1 MSLHMIIGRSGSG
14 KSQSILDDIIA
25 QLRENPTGPPMIL
38 LAPEQGTFQIEQAIL
53 NTPGISGTVRLQVL
67 GFRRLALRIMQETG
81 GASLIPISDE
91 GKKMLLYKIMRRHKD
106 ELRLYGKGGDQL
118 GLIEELNS
126 LYTELKKHQADFNL
140 LGSYGEEL
148 ASASAT
154 PQGENVLLQDKLHD
168 LSLLYREFEAEL
180 SGLYVDAEDHVV
192 KLAEGAKD
200 SAYLRGAKL
209 WIDGFHTFTPG
220 EYKALGELMK
230 SVDSVTVA
238 LTLDRS
244 YDDIAQ
250 PHELNLFY
258 STASTYIKLR
268 ELAEALAVEVKPT
281 TTLSARPYP
290 RFQGNEALAYLE
302 EAYEHRRAWSG
313 MKPPQDL
320 QEAVIL
326 SSASSR
332 RSEVDEVA
340 RQIQRLVREEGV
352 RYRDIAVFVRN
363 MDDYAGVIEPIFE
376 DYDIPHFMDKKKSL
390 LHHPLVEFV
399 RASLDIV
406 LKFWRYEDVFRA
418 VKTGFFLPADQSLT
432 RADMDE
438 LENYVLASGIQGY
451 RWTDGR
457 PWKPKPSQS
466 LEEGEERRTSAAL
479 DKLRLLE
486 RCRNVVVTP
495 LAAFDKAL
503 KQAKSAREMCMA
515 VYELLDAISAADRL
529 DLLSYQSLEKGQA
542 QQAAEHRQLWGALL
556 DLLDQIVEMMGEE
569 KLTPESFAGVLD
581 TGIKS
586 LNLGLVPPALD
597 QVLIGSTD
605 RTRTRRALHVFLLGI
620 NEGIMPAG
628 IQEEGLLSDRERSLL
643 GELGLEMG
651 PGLSRKLLD
660 ERFLI
665 YGALSSASRSLWLSY
680 AQADEEG
687 KPLLPSEVIRQIK
700 VIFPGGMLEERL
712 SKDEPMSA
720 ETEGFVTLGLDAIG
734 SPVPTLPR
742 LISHLRDWRTGQP
755 VPAVWWSVLDW
766 YKQSPEWSG
775 VLNRL
780 IGSLDYRNRAYSLA
794 PATSRKL
801 YGKVLRT
808 SVSRMEKFSA
818 CPFSH
823 FASHGLRLKE
833 RQLYRLKAP
842 DIGQLFHSALSQLAI
857 TFKDQGRSWG
867 SLTPEECLEEAD
879 AVVERLAPKLQGE
892 ILLSTKRY
900 GYIKHKLK
908 QIVGRASVILGEQSR
923 RGSFEPVGL
932 ELDFGPDSSLPPLTF
947 ELPNGCVM
955 EIVGRID
962 RVDMSEGE
970 EGVLLRVI
978 DYKSSQTDLKL
989 HEVYY
994 GLSLQML
1001 TYLDVL
1007 LSSAESW
1014 LGRPALPAGTL
1025 YFHVH
1030 NPLIQSSNGLGEEE
1044 AHSEMLKRFKMKG
1057 LLLADREVIAHMDG
1071 QLEKGYSDIL
1081 PVAVKSDG
1089 SFYSTASVATL
1100 EQWQGLLSSVRHKV
1114 VDIGTR
1120 ITDGEVQIA
1129 PYKIAA
1135 ETACAYCQFK
1145 PVCRFDETLDSSYKV
1160 LSKPGKEE
1168 LWSVLGQAGREE
1180 ERDQ

>member
-1 MSLHMIIGRSGSG
+1 MSLQLIIGRSGSG
-14 KSQSILDDIIA
+14 KSHRILEDITS
-25 QLRENPTGPPMIL
+25 QLREDPAGPPMIL

-53 NTPGISGTVRLQVL
+53 NAPDISGTIRLQVL
-67 GFRRLALRIMQETG
+67 GFHRLALRIMQETG
-81 GASLIPISDE
+81 GAALVPISDE

-118 GLIEELNS
+118 GLIDELNS
-126 LYTELKKHQADFNL
+126 LYTELKKHQADFNS
-140 LGSYGEEL
+140 LGSYREAL
-148 ASASAT
+148 ISAPAA
-154 PQGENVLLQDKLHD
+154 QGEHALLQDKLHD
-168 LSLLYREFEAEL
+168 LSLLYREFDAEL
-180 SGLYVDAEDHVV
+180 SRLYIDAEDHVV

-200 SAYLRGAKL
+200 SAYLRGARL

-220 EYKALGELMK
+220 EYKALGELLK
-230 SVDSVTVA
+230 TVASVTVA
-238 LTLDRS
+238 LTLDRP
-244 YDDIAQ
+244 YDEGAQ
-250 PHELNLFY
+250 PHELNLFHAP
-258 STASTYIKLR
+258 ASAYIKLR
-268 ELAEALAVEVKPT
+268 ELAEAAGVEVQPT
-281 TTLSARPYP
+281 IDLNSRPYP
-290 RFQGNEALAYLE
+290 RFRGSEALAYLE
-302 EAYEHRRAWSG
+302 EAYERRKPWQGA
-313 MKPPQDL
+313 KPPQGL
-320 QEAVIL
+320 AQEVVLLNAG
-326 SSASSR
+326 SR
-332 RSEVDEVA
+332 RLEVDGAA
-340 RQIQRLVREEGV
+340 RQIRRLVREEGA

-363 MDDYAGVIEPIFE
+363 IDDYAQVIGPIFE
-376 DYDIPHFMDKKKSL
+376 DYEIPYFMDKKQSL

-406 LKFWRYEDVFRA
+406 LKFWRYEDVFRS
-418 VKTGFFLPADQSLT
+418 VKTGFLLPADRSLT
-432 RADMDE
+432 REDMDE

-457 PWKPKPSQS
+457 PWKPKPSES
-466 LEEGEERRTSAAL
+466 LEEAEEKRTSAAA
-479 DKLRLLE
+479 DKLKLLE
-486 RCRNVVVTP
+486 RCRTAVVTP

-503 KQAKSAREMCMA
+503 KQAKSAREMCLA

-529 DLLSYQSLEKGQA
+529 DLLAHQALKKGRP

-569 KLTPESFAGVLD
+569 KLAPEAFAGVLE

-586 LNLGLVPPALD
+586 LSLGLVPPALD

-605 RTRTRRALHVFLLGI
+605 RTRTSRALHVFLLGV
-620 NEGIMPAG
+620 NEEVMPAG
-628 IQEEGLLSDRERSLL
+628 IQEEGLLSDRERGLL
-643 GELGLEMG
+643 GELGLALA
-651 PGLSRKLLD
+651 PGLTRRLLD

-665 YGALSSASRSLWLSY
+665 YGALSSASRSLWISY
-680 AQADEEG
+680 PQADEEG

-700 VIFPGGMLEERL
+700 AIFPGGLLEERRIEE
-712 SKDEPMSA
+712 EPAAVPDDA
-720 ETEGFVTLGLDAIG
+720 ELPALDYIS
-734 SPVPTLPR
+734 SPAPTLPR
-742 LISHLRDWRTGQP
+742 LISQLRTWRTGRP
-755 VPAVWWSVLDW
+755 ISAVWWSALDW
-766 YKQSPEWSG
+766 YNQSPEWSG
-775 VLNRL
+775 VLRRL
-780 IGSLDYRNRAYSLA
+780 AGSLDYRNRAHSLA

-823 FASHGLRLKE
+823 FASHGLRLRE

-857 TFKDQGRSWG
+857 TFKEQGRSWG
-867 SLTPEECLEEAD
+867 SLTPEECLQEAD

-900 GYIKHKLK
+900 GYIKRKLK

-923 RGSFEPVGL
+923 RGSFEPIGL
-932 ELDFGPDSSLPPLTF
+932 ELDFGPGRSLPPLTF

-1007 LSSAESW
+1007 LSSAEMW

-1030 NPLIQSSNGLGEEE
+1030 NPLLQSSNGLSEEE
-1044 AHSEMLKRFKMKG
+1044 AYSEMLKRFKMKG
-1057 LLLADREVIAHMDG
+1057 LLLADREVIARMDG

-1100 EQWQGLLSSVRHKV
+1100 EQWQTLLSSVRHKV
-1114 VDIGTR
+1114 MDIGTR

-1145 PVCRFDETLDSSYKV
+1145 PVCRFDEGLDGSYKV
-1160 LSKPGKEE
+1160 LNKPGKEE
-1168 LWSVLGQAGREE
+1168 LWSMLGQPGSEE
-1180 ERDQ
+1180 ERGQ

>member
-1 MSLHMIIGRSGSG
+1 MSLQLIIGRSGSG
-14 KSQSILDDIIA
+14 KSHQILEDITS
-25 QLRENPTGPPMIL
+25 QLREDPTGPPMIL

-53 NTPGISGTVRLQVL
+53 NAPGISGTVRLQVL
-67 GFRRLALRIMQETG
+67 GFRRLALRVMQETG
-81 GASLIPISDE
+81 GAALVPISDE

-106 ELRLYGKGGDQL
+106 TLRLYGKGGDQL
-118 GLIEELNS
+118 GLIDELNS

-140 LGSYGEEL
+140 LGGYREVL
-148 ASASAT
+148 TSAPAT
-154 PQGENVLLQDKLHD
+154 QGENALLQDKLHD
-168 LSLLYREFEAEL
+168 LSLLYREFDAEL
-180 SGLYVDAEDHVV
+180 SGLYIDAEDHVV

-209 WIDGFHTFTPG
+209 WIDGFHSFTPG
-220 EYKALGELMK
+220 EYKALGELLK
-230 SVDSVTVA
+230 TVDSVTVA

-244 YDDIAQ
+244 YDDGAQ
-250 PHELNLFY
+250 PHELNLFHA
-258 STASTYIKLR
+258 TASTYIKLR
-268 ELAEALAVEVKPT
+268 ELAEAAGTEIKPT
-281 TTLSARPYP
+281 ITLDSRPYP
-290 RFQGNEALAYLE
+290 RFRDSEGLAYLE
-302 EAYEHRRAWSG
+302 EAYERRKPWQG
-313 MKPPQDL
+313 VKPPQGLEQDIVL
-320 QEAVIL
+320 LNAG
-326 SSASSR
+326 SR
-332 RSEVDEVA
+332 RIEVDGAA
-340 RQIQRLVREEGV
+340 RQIRRLVREKGA

-363 MDDYAGVIEPIFE
+363 IDDYAQVMGPIFE
-376 DYDIPHFMDKKKSL
+376 DYGIPYFMDKKQSL
-390 LHHPLVEFV
+390 LHHPLIEFI

-406 LKFWRYEDVFRA
+406 LKFWRYEDVFRS
-418 VKTGFFLPADQSLT
+418 VKTGFLLPADHSLT
-432 RADMDE
+432 REDMDE

-457 PWKPKPSQS
+457 PWKPKPSES
-466 LEEGEERRTSAAL
+466 LEDTEERRTSAAA
-479 DKLRLLE
+479 DKLKLLE
-486 RCRNVVVTP
+486 RCRNAVVTP
-495 LAAFDKAL
+495 LSAFDKAL
-503 KQAKSAREMCMA
+503 KQAKSAREMCLA
-515 VYELLDAISAADRL
+515 VYGLLEAIYAADRL
-529 DLLSYQSLEKGQA
+529 DLLAHQALEKGRP

-569 KLTPESFAGVLD
+569 KLAPEAFAGVLE

-586 LNLGLVPPALD
+586 LSLGLVPPALD

-605 RTRTRRALHVFLLGI
+605 RTRTRRALHVFLLGV

-643 GELGLEMG
+643 GALGLELA
-651 PGLSRKLLD
+651 PGLTRRLLD

-665 YGALSSASRSLWLSY
+665 YSALSSASRSLWLSY
-680 AQADEEG
+680 PQADEEG

-700 VIFPGGMLEERL
+700 AIFPGGMLQERKME
-712 SKDEPMSA
+712 SEPVPEYA
-720 ETEGFVTLGLDAIG
+720 EMLALDYIS

-742 LISHLRDWRTGQP
+742 LISQLRAWRNGQP
-755 VPAVWWSVLDW
+755 VSAVWWSALDW
-766 YKQSPEWSG
+766 YNQSPEWSG
-775 VLNRL
+775 VLRRL
-780 IGSLDYRNRAYSLA
+780 VGSLDYRNRAHSLA

-842 DIGQLFHSALSQLAI
+842 DIGQLFHSALSQLAV
-857 TFKDQGRSWG
+857 TFKEQGRSWG
-867 SLTPEECLEEAD
+867 SLTPEECLQEAD

-900 GYIKHKLK
+900 GYIKRKLK

-923 RGSFEPVGL
+923 RGSFEPIGL
-932 ELDFGPDSSLPPLTF
+932 ELDFGPGRPLPPLTF

-1007 LSSAESW
+1007 LSSAEMW

-1030 NPLIQSSNGLGEEE
+1030 NPLLQSSNGLSEEE
-1044 AHSEMLKRFKMKG
+1044 AYSEMLKRFKMKG
-1057 LLLADREVIAHMDG
+1057 LLLADREVIARMDG

-1120 ITDGEVQIA
+1120 ITNGEVQIT

-1145 PVCRFDETLDSSYKV
+1145 PVCRFDEGLDGSYKV
-1160 LSKPGKEE
+1160 LNKPGKEE
-1168 LWSVLGQAGREE
+1168 LWSMLGQPGREE
-1180 ERDQ
+1180 EQANE